1 MPKMCRNVINVKYK
15 NTYLLAN
22 IVVYKLGEVFCVGL
36 NYLRKLGTWGA
47 LAFTDAV
54 EINWVSLT
62 ILLLVRYVNIYEL
75 G

>member
-36 NYLRKLGTWGA
+36 NYLRKLGT
-47 LAFTDAV
+47 
-54 EINWVSLT
+54 
-62 ILLLVRYVNIYEL
+62 
-75 G
+75 